1 MVKTEFPGLNVE
13 DQKQSFFDVFGV
25 EFKFATLDDCE
36 IIWLSILKIFLFIF
50 VPFEGPEDPGIDACQ
65 ARRREEGNT
74 ET

>member
-1 MVKTEFPGLNVE
+1 MKIKNSHFSTFL
-13 DQKQSFFDVFGV
+13 GV

-36 IIWLSILKIFLFIF
+36 IIWLSILKIFLFTF
-50 VPFEGPEDPGIDACQ
+50 VPYEGPEDPGIDAGQ